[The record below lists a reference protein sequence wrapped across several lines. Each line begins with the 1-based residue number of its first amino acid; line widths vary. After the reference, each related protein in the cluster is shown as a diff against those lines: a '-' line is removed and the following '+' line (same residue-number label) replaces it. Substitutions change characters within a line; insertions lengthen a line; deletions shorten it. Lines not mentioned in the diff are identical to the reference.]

1 MKLNSLRLNPF
12 EFPGNTEFR
21 FILLIVA
28 VTGASLF
35 IYADFYN
42 SVIWNKTSEF
52 SPGICALCM
61 LGGSILT
68 LSVAVVI
75 YWWLPDWK
83 IKKERMR
90 SLKDRDTPD
99 LVGYLHELSREAGL
113 IRLPSFFWGVLDQTK
128 EGYAFGRWG
137 RLCVYLPNGLVNSFE
152 ENLPEFRAILFHE
165 LAHIYNGDVHRT
177 YLSFTVW
184 WAFLITALPTFVI
197 TLLRSSW
204 ERILGMSGRVLVL
217 FLLIYLMRN
226 AVLRVRE
233 FYADLR
239 ASIWDQQSSALRLA
253 LESAERSS
261 EKRGFWQRIWLTH
274 PDLGDR
280 RRILDN
286 PTPLLQMG
294 FWDAFTTGMAT
305 MIPFAG
311 LISLAVFTLLSVTDS
326 PSFMQGLLMFFV
338 PAFFCVILIIYIIG
352 AGTWRTTF
360 VAVAC
365 GKPVQGINR
374 LGVGLALGMVVGWK
388 ISFIGASQFSS
399 FPLALLLSTGLVL
412 IGITGFVEWVAAGAM
427 VWLPIAATTQSPRI
441 FYRWGIA
448 IAGII
453 LSSLFV
459 GLFMRLISLN
469 AQFLFESITVLDL
482 LSSESIT
489 VLNPFTSFALIG
501 LWAFPLSSWFWR
513 RRIENTPVSEWL
525 FLDSPSQPITLPQQI
540 QLKPTLALIVGLLG
554 GLVGHFFV
562 FILVVLGSNIALFI
576 FLSVC
581 IQVLV
586 AGLVAAWMR
595 SLGSIHGL
603 FSASIAAFIIASGVF
618 IHTNL
623 NLAGALFLGTRI
635 FNTGGL
641 VAVPTVV
648 IASGIGKW
656 LRNSK
661 RFRVKSVGN

>member
-1 MKLNSLRLNPF
+1 MKFDSLRLNPF

-35 IYADFYN
+35 IYADFYD

-68 LSVAVVI
+68 LTVGVII
-75 YWWLPDWK
+75 YWWLPDWT
-83 IKKERMR
+83 IKKEGMR

-99 LVGYLHELSREAGL
+99 LVGYLDELSREAGL

-128 EGYAFGRWG
+128 QGYAFGRWG
-137 RLCVYLPNGLVNSFE
+137 HLCVYLPNGLVKSFDN
-152 ENLPEFRAILFHE
+152 NLPEFRTIVFHE

-177 YLSFTVW
+177 YLSFTVC
-184 WAFLITALPTFVI
+184 WAFLITALPIFVI
-197 TLLRSSW
+197 TLLCSSW
-204 ERILGMSGRVLVL
+204 ERMLGMSWRVLVL
-217 FLLIYLMRN
+217 VLLIYLMWN
-226 AVLRVRE
+226 SVLRVRE

-261 EKRGFWQRIWLTH
+261 EKRGFWQRMWLTH
-274 PDLGDR
+274 PDLGER

-286 PTPLLQMG
+286 PNPLFEMG
-294 FWDAFTTGMAT
+294 FWDAFATGIAT
-305 MIPFAG
+305 MIPLTNVVVLAG
-311 LISLAVFTLLSVTDS
+311 LILVSTTA
-326 PSFMQGLLMFFV
+326 SFSFLQGLLIFLV
-338 PAFFCVILIIYIIG
+338 PALFCAILIIYIIG

-360 VAVAC
+360 VAIAY
-365 GKPVQGINR
+365 GKPVRGINQ
-374 LGVGLALGMVVGWK
+374 LAIGLALGMVVGWK

-399 FPLALLLSTGLVL
+399 SPLALLLWTGLVL
-412 IGITGFVEWVAAGAM
+412 IGLTGFVQWVAAGAM

-459 GLFMRLISLN
+459 GLFMTLMSLN
-469 AQFLFESITVLDL
+469 AQFSLQRITVFD
-482 LSSESIT
+482 
-489 VLNPFTSFALIG
+489 PFTSFALIG
-501 LWAFPLSSWFWR
+501 LWAFPLSSCFWR
-513 RRIENTPVSEWL
+513 RRIENAPVSEWL
-525 FLDSPSQPITLPQQI
+525 FLDSPSQPITLPQQV
-540 QLKPTLALIVGLLG
+540 QLKPTLALIIGLVG

-562 FILVVLGSNIALFI
+562 FIFVVLGSNNALFI

-586 AGLVAAWMR
+586 AGFVAAWMT

-603 FSASIAAFIIASGVF
+603 FSASIAGFIIASGVF

-623 NLAGALFLGTRI
+623 NLASALFLATGI
-635 FNTGGL
+635 FNSGGL

-648 IASGIGKW
+648 IASGIGNW
-656 LRNSK
+656 CRNSK
-661 RFRVKSVGN
+661 RFRVKGVCR